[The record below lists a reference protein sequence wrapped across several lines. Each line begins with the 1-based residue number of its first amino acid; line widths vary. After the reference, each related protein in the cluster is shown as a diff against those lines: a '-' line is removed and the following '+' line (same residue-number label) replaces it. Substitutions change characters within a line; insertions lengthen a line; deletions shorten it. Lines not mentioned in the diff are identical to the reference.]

1 MDDNSPAWLMPLVML
16 CSAAAG
22 IWGLWCTW
30 VGFFGGTMPIIGVS
44 TDGSLLLGLFMLF
57 IGEPILLTIAYWAF
71 VLLFLPLALLTNAVR
86 SRKERHV

>member
-1 MDDNSPAWLMPLVML
+1 MDDDSPAWPTLLVML

-44 TDGSLLLGLFMLF
+44 TEGGLLLGLFMLF
-57 IGEPILLTIAYWAF
+57 IGEPILLTVAYWAF
-71 VLLFLPLALLTNAVR
+71 VLLFLPVALLANAA
-86 SRKERHV
+86 ERRG